1 MKTVILNGLKNGNR
15 REPEI
20 SRLLVEEISSLG
32 HTADLLNLE
41 WIRIAPCTGCFG
53 CLVETPGAWV
63 MEDRGGGVAR
73 AALHC
78 DLLVFLTPVTF
89 GGYSSELKKAVDRLI
104 PLLSPFFVRIG
115 EEIHHRPR
123 YPKYPPIL
131 GVGLLPAPDPEQERI
146 FRTLVG
152 RNAVNYHSPFHEA
165 TVIGP
170 GGEETLR
177 RVLHY
182 VIARCGGR

>member
-41 WIRIAPCTGCFG
+41 GIRIAPCTGCFG
-53 CLVETPGAWV
+53 CWVQTPGACV
-63 MEDRGGGVAR
+63 IDDPGRDVAR
-73 AALHC
+73 AALNC

-104 PLLSPFFVRIG
+104 PLLSPFFVKIG
-115 EEIHHRPR
+115 REIHHKPR
-123 YPKYPPIL
+123 YPRYPPIL
-131 GVGLLPAPDPEQERI
+131 GVGLMPVPDQEKERI
-146 FRTLVG
+146 FRTLVE
-152 RNAVNYHSPFHEA
+152 RNAVNYHSPYHEA
-165 TVIGP
+165 VAIVAGQ
-170 GGEETLR
+170 EETLR
-177 RVLHY
+177 ATLRAV
-182 VIARCGGR
+182 VARCRGS

>member
-1 MKTVILNGLKNGNR
+1 MKTVILNGLKNVDR
-15 REPEI
+15 QDAEI

-32 HTADLLNLE
+32 HSADLWNLE
-41 WIRIAPCTGCFG
+41 GIRIAPCTGCFG
-53 CLVETPGAWV
+53 CWVKTPGACV
-63 MEDRGGGVAR
+63 IDDPGRDVAR

-78 DLLVFLTPVTF
+78 DLLVFLTPLTF
-89 GGYSSELKKAVDRLI
+89 GGYSSELKKAVDRLV
-104 PLLSPFFVRIG
+104 PLLSPFFMRIG
-115 EEIHHRPR
+115 EEIHHGPR

-131 GVGLLPAPDPEQERI
+131 GVGLLPVPDPEQERI

-152 RNAVNYHSPFHEA
+152 RNAVNYHSPFHEV

-170 GGEETLR
+170 GGKETLQ
-177 RVLHY
+177 RVLRD

>member
-1 MKTVILNGLKNGNR
+1 MKNGNQ
-15 REPEI
+15 RELEI
-20 SRLLVEEISSLG
+20 SRLLVEEICSLG
-32 HTADLLNLE
+32 HSADLLNLE
-41 WIRIAPCTGCFG
+41 GIRIAPCTGCFG
-53 CLVETPGAWV
+53 CWVKTPGACV
-63 MEDRGGGVAR
+63 IDDPGRDVAR

-78 DLLVFLTPVTF
+78 DLLVFLTPITF

-104 PLLSPFFVRIG
+104 PLLSPYFVRIG
-115 EEIHHRPR
+115 EEIHHRAR

-131 GVGLLPAPDPEQERI
+131 GVGLLPVADPEQERI

-152 RNAVNYHSPFHEA
+152 RNAVNYHSPFHMA

-177 RVLHY
+177 RDLRD

>member
-1 MKTVILNGLKNGNR
+1 MKIVILDGLKYGSR
-15 REPEI
+15 HDRGV

-32 HTADLLNLE
+32 HSADPLTLSE
-41 WIRIAPCTGCFG
+41 IRIAPCTGCFG
-53 CLVETPGAWV
+53 CWVKTPGTCV
-63 MEDRGGGVAR
+63 IDDPGREVAG
-73 AALHC
+73 AALRC

-115 EEIHHRPR
+115 DEIHHRPR
-123 YPKYPPIL
+123 YPEYPPIL

-152 RNAVNYHSPFHEA
+152 RNAVNYHSPFHETA
-165 TVIGP
+165 VIGP
-170 GGEETLR
+170 GEEETLR
-177 RVLHY
+177 RAVRGVL
-182 VIARCGGR
+182 ARCGGR